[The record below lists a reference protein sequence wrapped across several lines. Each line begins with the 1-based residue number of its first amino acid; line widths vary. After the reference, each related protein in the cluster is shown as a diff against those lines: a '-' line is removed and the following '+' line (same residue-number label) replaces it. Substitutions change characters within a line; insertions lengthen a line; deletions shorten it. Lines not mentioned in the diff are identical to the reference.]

1 MRNYLYSRRVVTL
14 VVESSVQKA
23 QKYTK
28 PTIQRSHEKHE
39 KAKKEH
45 AVGVKMYPSMCQ
57 IYVFFLFDILLK
69 ARKLLCFVNTIHYEN
84 AVKKKTQ
91 TKKTWTKDR

>member
-1 MRNYLYSRRVVTL
+1 MKSMKR
-14 VVESSVQKA
+14 Q
-23 QKYTK
+23 
-28 PTIQRSHEKHE
+28 
-39 KAKKEH
+39 KKEH

-91 TKKTWTKDR
+91 TKKKHEQKIDNNRKWQNGLRTLHTQFRYGAYGLIQA